1 MNGILLDTKKMSKI
15 LRTLLACMFIFCMSC
30 GEEEQATYTDTI
42 ENHWWAIPGLSYCFS
57 FNTASQKLWYVT
69 YYKGSD
75 MVELH
80 KPSNYTFEEPNY
92 YSWEPTDNLYGSQ
105 MNIVNN
111 GECWD
116 QIYWPS
122 VWSTVCECET
132 MPREKADFL
141 TSYINDNYSVTP
153 EEGQNDKEK

>member
-1 MNGILLDTKKMSKI
+1 MMNNVLKI
-15 LRTLLACMFIFCMSC
+15 LLACTFIFCMGC
-30 GEEEQATYTDTI
+30 GDEGYATYTDTI

-69 YYKGSD
+69 YYKGSG
-75 MVELH
+75 MAELH
-80 KPSNYTFEEPNY
+80 EPANYTFEEPNY
-92 YSWEPTDNLYGSQ
+92 YSWESTDNLYGSQ

-122 VWSTVCECET
+122 MWSTVCKCET
-132 MPREKADFL
+132 IPQEKTDSL
-141 TSYINDNYSVTP
+141 TSHINNNYSVDG
-153 EEGQNDKEK
+153 E